1 MHRNEAIWLAC
12 GLSRIAPTMLSPLL
26 DIGSSTRHYREVE
39 QPWVEE
45 LLFAPLRER
54 GVRVVHCDAKTGEGI
69 DLAADIFDDADM
81 ERLEAVG
88 ARAVLC
94 CNMMEHVV
102 DPEALARRC
111 LALVPGGG
119 HVAATVPR
127 SYPHHRDP
135 IDTGFRPTPDELIAL
150 FGDVEVVAKR
160 IVATGSYRDH
170 VRARPWILMRHVLR
184 FPFPFVSFERW
195 KRSMKKLYWLAN
207 PYLHS
212 CVIVRK

>member
-1 MHRNEAIWLAC
+1 
-12 GLSRIAPTMLSPLL
+12 MLSPLL

-39 QPWVEE
+39 QPWVEQ
-45 LLFAPLRER
+45 LLFAPLRKR
-54 GVRVVHCDAKTGEGI
+54 GVRVVHCDIKTGEGI
-69 DLAADIFDDADM
+69 DLVADIFDDADL
-81 ERLEAVG
+81 ERLKALG

-94 CNMMEHVV
+94 CNMLEHVV
-102 DPEALARRC
+102 DPGALAQRC

-119 HVAATVPR
+119 YVAVTVPH

-135 IDTGFRPTPDELIAL
+135 IDTGFRPTPDRAVAL
-150 FGDVEVVAKR
+150 FGDVEVVCQR

-184 FPFPFVSFERW
+184 FPFPFVSFGRW

-207 PYLHS
+207 PFLHS
-212 CVIVRK
+212 CVIVRKRAAPGPSAPP